1 MWGCLVFLLDTS
13 KGALA
18 AAAPRWIPLEASFL
32 PPLALMLVAGVAAV
46 VGHMTSPWARF
57 RGGKG
62 VATSLGV
69 FLAIAP
75 IPTLIAFGLWIALFL
90 GGAYRVS
97 VGSIGAAIAYPFL
110 VWFFTPVASGRTLL
124 TAASA
129 AIAVF
134 VLIRHKA
141 NIRRLLDG
149 AEPPLLKRRERGAR

>member
-1 MWGCLVFLLDTS
+1 VWGGLVFLLDTS

-18 AAAPRWIPLEASFL
+18 AAAPQWIPLGASFL

-46 VGHMTSPWARF
+46 VGHMTSPWVRF

-62 VATSLGV
+62 VATSLGI

-75 IPTLIAFGLWIALFL
+75 TPTLIAFGLWIALFL
-90 GGAYRVS
+90 AGGYRVS
-97 VGSIGAAIAYPFL
+97 VGSIGAAIAYPIL
-110 VWFFTPVASGRTLL
+110 VWFFTSVDSGRALL

-129 AIAVF
+129 AIAIF
-134 VLIRHKA
+134 VIIRHKA

-149 AEPPLLKRRERGAR
+149 AEPPILKRRERGSR